1 MIRRFHSRLA
11 ALLIALVVMGFGR
24 VGAAGVT
31 DVYGYGHFADGHHGR
46 CERYYDHRG
55 RMESQFGLKK

>member
-24 VGAAGVT
+24 VGAAGV
-31 DVYGYGHFADGHHGR
+31 YGYGHFADGHHGR
-46 CERYYDHRG
+46 
-55 RMESQFGLKK
+55 MESQFGLKK